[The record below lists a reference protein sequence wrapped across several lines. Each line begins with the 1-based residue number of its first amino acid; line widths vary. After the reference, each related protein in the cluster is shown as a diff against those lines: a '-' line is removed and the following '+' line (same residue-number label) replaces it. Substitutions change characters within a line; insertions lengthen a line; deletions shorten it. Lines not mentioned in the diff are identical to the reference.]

1 MANEDRA
8 QVCADTLCKYLDNIT
23 QHPDDEAR
31 LMNIELNQLINSNLS
46 QQQKYRKI
54 RKSNKAYAERV
65 ASVEGHDLFL
75 DAVGFE
81 SQAIDDQVEL

>member
-1 MANEDRA
+1 M
-8 QVCADTLCKYLDNIT
+8 
-23 QHPDDEAR
+23 
-31 LMNIELNQLINSNLS
+31 S
-46 QQQKYRKI
+46 QIQKFCKI

-81 SQAIDDQVEL
+81 TQAIDDQVLS